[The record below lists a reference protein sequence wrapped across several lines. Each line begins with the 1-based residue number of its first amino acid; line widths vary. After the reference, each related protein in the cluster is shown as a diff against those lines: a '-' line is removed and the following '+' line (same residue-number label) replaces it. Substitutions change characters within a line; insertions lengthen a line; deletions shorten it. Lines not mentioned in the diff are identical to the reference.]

1 MQIAL
6 LFYIFY
12 KNLCSIPV
20 DGIKLFAGRIYIKMS
35 KGFDFD
41 NSIVY
46 TNRISYSMR

>member
-1 MQIAL
+1 MQITL
-6 LFYIFY
+6 LFYIR
-12 KNLCSIPV
+12 SIPV
-20 DGIKLFAGRIYIKMS
+20 DGIKLFAGQICIKMS